1 MTHELAPYFLDWL
14 AHPTYDSYWKQWSI
28 AENYQK
34 VQVPGLTIAAWYDL
48 FQDGSLRNYVGLRT
62 QAGNEAARDGQHL
75 IIAIGGY
82 YSSTELSYVFA
93 FTFFI
98 VLMFIRPRGLF
109 TP

>member
-1 MTHELAPYFLDWL
+1 MRSREGVNSRGFFASFII
-14 AHPTYDSYWKQWSI
+14 S
-28 AENYQK
+28 
-34 VQVPGLTIAAWYDL
+34 
-48 FQDGSLRNYVGLRT
+48 
-62 QAGNEAARDGQHL
+62 L

>member
-1 MTHELAPYFLDWL
+1 MICVLG
-14 AHPTYDSYWKQWSI
+14 
-28 AENYQK
+28 
-34 VQVPGLTIAAWYDL
+34 GLGNMLGGFFAA
-48 FQDGSLRNYVGLRT
+48 FIIS
-62 QAGNEAARDGQHL
+62 L

-82 YSSTELSYVFA
+82 YWSTELSYVLA